1 MNTRYDESREVA
13 TLYMR
18 AATGCP
24 YDPVNPPIN
33 AEIFLTLKGQRI
45 HVLVGF
51 KACDDQVEGG
61 FWKFGCYTVVNG
73 MPGDIG
79 FCWIEEGN
87 LTFSFGGGLETIV
100 SSPVNPVK
108 TELVP
113 ITTPK
118 PVGVNGQLDR
128 LLQSV
133 PFRNAASS
141 DLKRALGVPEAQSND
156 SSTVISFADQDG
168 KMLEITVELA
178 PKIDQIKDHP
188 WIFSCK
194 MKSGWFSSKSGF
206 CYVRDGQV
214 YIRIDGRPQMFKIA
228 AKTKVEGSIYTG

>member
-1 MNTRYDESREVA
+1 MNTRYNESRDVA

-24 YDPVNPPIN
+24 YDPVNPPDSV
-33 AEIFLTLKGQRI
+33 EISLTLKGQHIR
-45 HVLVGF
+45 VWVGF
-51 KACDDQVEGG
+51 KACEDQVEGG
-61 FWKFGCYTVVNG
+61 FWKFNCYTLVNG

-79 FCWIEEGN
+79 FCWIKEGN

-113 ITTPK
+113 VTTPK
-118 PVGVNGQLDR
+118 PLSVDSQLDR
-128 LLQSV
+128 LMHSI

-141 DLKRALGVPEAQSND
+141 DLKLALGVPDTQNNNSN
-156 SSTVISFADQDG
+156 TVVSFVDQDG
-168 KMLEITVELA
+168 KMVKITVELA
-178 PKIDQIKDHP
+178 PKVDQIKDHP

-194 MKSGWFSSKSGF
+194 MNSGWFSSKSGF
-206 CYVRDGQV
+206 CYVRDSQV
-214 YIRIDGRPQMFKIA
+214 YLRIDGRPQMFKIA
-228 AKTKVEGSIYTG
+228 AKSKVEGTIYTA